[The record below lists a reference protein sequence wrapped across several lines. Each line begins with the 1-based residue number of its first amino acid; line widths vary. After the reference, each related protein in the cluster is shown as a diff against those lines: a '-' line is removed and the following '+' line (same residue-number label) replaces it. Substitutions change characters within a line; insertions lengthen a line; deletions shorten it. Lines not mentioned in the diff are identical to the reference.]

1 MGDIILEL
9 NIELMYFFLIGPA
22 GSGKST
28 IGKKF
33 NRLKYF
39 KHIEGDEFH
48 SKNNIKKIMS
58 GKSLTFKDR
67 KPWLNKINYFLRSK
81 KKLNINYVISCS
93 ALKKS
98 YRKLLSKK
106 LYNCHFFYLKC
117 SKKILFLR
125 NTKRNHFFPVS
136 LLDNQIKSFEYS
148 NDLFIIKSSSNI
160 NKVYLNS
167 KKKFFSLLQKS
178 F

>member
-1 MGDIILEL
+1 
-9 NIELMYFFLIGPA
+9 MYFFLIGPA

-33 NRLKYF
+33 DRLKSF
-39 KHIEGDEFH
+39 KFIEGDEFH
-48 SKNNIKKIMS
+48 SKNNIKKITN

-81 KKLNINYVISCS
+81 NKLNFNYVISCS
-93 ALKKS
+93 ALKRS
-98 YRKLLSKK
+98 YRKLLSKR
-106 LYNCHFFYLKC
+106 LDNCHFFYLKC
-117 SKKILFLR
+117 SKKDLFLR
-125 NTKRNHFFPVS
+125 NIRRNHFFPVS
-136 LLDNQIKSFEYS
+136 LLNNQIKSFEYS

-167 KKKFFSLLQKS
+167 KKKFYSLLQKN